1 MEYGKCARK
10 AGDTILAALA
20 VVVISVGPAAAQ
32 EGAFHALFG
41 EGYSFLQKKVEGSVS
56 LPAGNPVSEERPFQ
70 TLFADSYAVI
80 RAAGQPLVITKPVAT
95 VNTDTE
101 TSPFGALFG
110 EGYHKITPGD

>member
-1 MEYGKCARK
+1 MEYGKYARK

-32 EGAFHALFG
+32 EGAFHALFA
-41 EGYSFLQKKVEGSVS
+41 EGYGFLQKKVESSIPLV
-56 LPAGNPVSEERPFQ
+56 AGNPVSEERPFQ

-80 RAAGQPLVITKPVAT
+80 RAAWQPLIVTKPVAT
-95 VNTDTE
+95 GDTDRE

-110 EGYHKITPGD
+110 EGYDKIAPGG